1 MPIVFHL
8 STQAEVEVKRQGDP
22 DERHGERG
30 EQPRIATIA
39 PRAVRTATASRTA
52 LRPRATMCRLEHI
65 GPDLSRE
72 PRDEVASQRGRR
84 WRRASHHERNR
95 HYRAAR
101 IARTGDGPR
110 ASAASDTSSM
120 PRSPRPVTGSRD
132 PSRSV
137 VTVPFMVAGASPSV
151 PALTGDLV
159 SRFST
164 QVGSDVFEP
173 THGRSRSKSSS
184 TCCGRSHCS
193 GGYRRNPRLFAALT
207 VSFIG
212 ITLALDLYLGLS
224 REVKYDRHEY
234 FGSDTNAL
242 PILVGSLL
250 AIVVHNDWA
259 VSDGSVSCS
268 LCAASRC
275 PPARPGISERHLSLL
290 PGDRRGDR
298 TDARDVDRCRDAAAI
313 GRWIAAGKRPNAVA
327 GRAVVFD
334 LSLECPGANRD
345 TLCTRTYGS
354 R

>member
-1 MPIVFHL
+1 
-8 STQAEVEVKRQGDP
+8 
-22 DERHGERG
+22 
-30 EQPRIATIA
+30 
-39 PRAVRTATASRTA
+39 
-52 LRPRATMCRLEHI
+52 
-65 GPDLSRE
+65 
-72 PRDEVASQRGRR
+72 
-84 WRRASHHERNR
+84 
-95 HYRAAR
+95 
-101 IARTGDGPR
+101 
-110 ASAASDTSSM
+110 
-120 PRSPRPVTGSRD
+120 
-132 PSRSV
+132 
-137 VTVPFMVAGASPSV
+137 MVAGASPSA

-164 QVGSDVFEP
+164 QVGSNVFEP

-275 PPARPGISERHLSLL
+275 PPARPGISARHLSLL

-298 TDARDVDRCRDAAAI
+298 TDAGHVDADGFSWRAGGASGRLGAGIRDRVACQVAWAWI
-313 GRWIAAGKRPNAVA
+313 GGLGSTSRLAG
-327 GRAVVFD
+327 FD
-334 LSLECPGANRD
+334 
-345 TLCTRTYGS
+345 
-354 R
+354 

>member
-1 MPIVFHL
+1 
-8 STQAEVEVKRQGDP
+8 
-22 DERHGERG
+22 
-30 EQPRIATIA
+30 
-39 PRAVRTATASRTA
+39 
-52 LRPRATMCRLEHI
+52 
-65 GPDLSRE
+65 
-72 PRDEVASQRGRR
+72 
-84 WRRASHHERNR
+84 
-95 HYRAAR
+95 
-101 IARTGDGPR
+101 
-110 ASAASDTSSM
+110 
-120 PRSPRPVTGSRD
+120 
-132 PSRSV
+132 
-137 VTVPFMVAGASPSV
+137 MVAGASPSA

-173 THGRSRSKSSS
+173 THGRSRSTSSS

-242 PILVGSLL
+242 SILVGSLL

-334 LSLECPGANRD
+334 LSLECPGANRRRVLD
-345 TLCTRTYGS
+345 AAREDLRVRRRWPPGTALRRGARAARRAGCRGAGLRRVLARGRTVARPG
-354 R
+354 RPGRLRAGDGP

>member
-1 MPIVFHL
+1 
-8 STQAEVEVKRQGDP
+8 
-22 DERHGERG
+22 
-30 EQPRIATIA
+30 
-39 PRAVRTATASRTA
+39 
-52 LRPRATMCRLEHI
+52 
-65 GPDLSRE
+65 
-72 PRDEVASQRGRR
+72 
-84 WRRASHHERNR
+84 
-95 HYRAAR
+95 
-101 IARTGDGPR
+101 
-110 ASAASDTSSM
+110 
-120 PRSPRPVTGSRD
+120 
-132 PSRSV
+132 
-137 VTVPFMVAGASPSV
+137 MVAGASPSA

-250 AIVVHNDWA
+250 AIVVHIDWA

-313 GRWIAAGKRPNAVA
+313 GRWIAAGERSYSIYLWSVLARIAILYALGHTVVGDIVWIAMFVVLSEASFRFVERPL
-327 GRAVVFD
+327 RAKFARRSG
-334 LSLECPGANRD
+334 LSGPPNFGPVGVRVPGA
-345 TLCTRTYGS
+345 L
-354 R
+354 